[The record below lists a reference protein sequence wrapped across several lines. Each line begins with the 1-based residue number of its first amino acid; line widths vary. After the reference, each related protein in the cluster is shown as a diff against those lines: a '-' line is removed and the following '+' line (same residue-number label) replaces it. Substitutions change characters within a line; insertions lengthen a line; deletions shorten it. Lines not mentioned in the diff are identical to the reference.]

1 MALDFNKIRDAVA
14 AKEKRA
20 KDKLD
25 KYNAEIDQE
34 TNDFISA
41 FSSEDFEKWLEK
53 TLIDTLNSDKEPE
66 LLMSFHMAE
75 DVNAKLTIEISI
87 NNKKYEMQSEYTIY
101 DSDYKNNLTNEALKV
116 QKRMYEKIR
125 PAFEKQLKKL
135 EIRTGKPNI
144 KEIQDLNG
152 RYKHAYIDCRY
163 NKLIL
168 CDTVVM

>member
-1 MALDFNKIRDAVA
+1 MALDFSKIREAVA

-25 KYNAEIDQE
+25 KYNSEIDQE

-53 TLIDTLNSDKEPE
+53 SIIDTLDSDKEPE
-66 LLMSFHMAE
+66 LLMRFHMFE

-87 NNKKYEMQSEYTIY
+87 NNKKYEMQSDYTIY
-101 DSDYKNNLTNEALKV
+101 DSDHKDNLTDEALKV

-135 EIRTGKPNI
+135 EIRTSKPNI
-144 KEIQDLNG
+144 NEEPDLAG

-163 NKLIL
+163 KLIL
-168 CDTVVM
+168 Q